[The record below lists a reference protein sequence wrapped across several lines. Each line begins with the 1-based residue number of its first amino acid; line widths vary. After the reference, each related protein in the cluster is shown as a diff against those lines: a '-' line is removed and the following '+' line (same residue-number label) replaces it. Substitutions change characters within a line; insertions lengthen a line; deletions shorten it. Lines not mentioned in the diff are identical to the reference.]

1 MISAQKEGF
10 GNEFAWRKEQDLFSL
25 GSVGV
30 GGDFSCFFSFPL
42 LKVEGMKLLLKAY
55 GVHEY

>member
-42 LKVEGMKLLLKAY
+42 LKSGRDEVIIKSLWRS
-55 GVHEY
+55 